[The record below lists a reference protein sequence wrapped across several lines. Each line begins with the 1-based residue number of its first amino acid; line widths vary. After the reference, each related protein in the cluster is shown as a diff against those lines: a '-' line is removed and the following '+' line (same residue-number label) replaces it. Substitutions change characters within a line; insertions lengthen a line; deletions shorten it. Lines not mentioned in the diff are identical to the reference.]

1 MISPLS
7 GLAGLLHGAGYY
19 FDVVLHVLGITLA
32 VISGKGKLYIG
43 DRETA
48 PLLKMLF
55 KLVLWF
61 SLSSFVMATYI
72 QFIYGNYAG
81 ESAYSGIVGQLIYYF
96 QYVLIVVYNVFV
108 FEVLDKEEIDKVLG
122 TSCVF
127 LLILGYYQLFAY
139 LFGGAFSSFGRT
151 VDIFGVLFPEDSMYK
166 LSLTASEGAKAGGV
180 FSILVFP
187 YLLAKATI
195 SSKPMKYYMQILLW
209 IPVVV
214 FMQST
219 SAYLMVVAV
228 GLYFILFSLRGGTRQ
243 WARFLKLALTIFLIG
258 IFMIVILPEN
268 IIASIFNLEDIT
280 YLMFRKI
287 NDSQNGSTLLRTA
300 PLIVNWKTFLRFPLL
315 GVGNG
320 LQGYF
325 YTEFFPKQGL
335 AVAGVASLYNN
346 ALTTIV
352 NGSLFFPGILSG
364 YGIIGVLFFMTYV
377 RRMLETFKEKEA
389 KLGVFGYMFRFAV
402 VAIIVHGFQTEF
414 AGSYFIW
421 FVLSIP
427 FMPTTYDELME
438 AEN

>member
-1 MISPLS
+1 M
-7 GLAGLLHGAGYY
+7 
-19 FDVVLHVLGITLA
+19 
-32 VISGKGKLYIG
+32 
-43 DRETA
+43 
-48 PLLKMLF
+48 
-55 KLVLWF
+55 
-61 SLSSFVMATYI
+61 
-72 QFIYGNYAG
+72 Q
-81 ESAYSGIVGQLIYYF
+81 
-96 QYVLIVVYNVFV
+96 
-108 FEVLDKEEIDKVLG
+108 
-122 TSCVF
+122 
-127 LLILGYYQLFAY
+127 
-139 LFGGAFSSFGRT
+139 
-151 VDIFGVLFPEDSMYK
+151 K

-228 GLYFILFSLRGGTRQ
+228 VLYFILFSLKGGTRQ
-243 WARFLKLALTIFLIG
+243 WTRFLRFALTIFLIG
-258 IFMIVILPEN
+258 VLMIVILPEK
-268 IIASIFNLEDIT
+268 IINLIFNFEDIT
-280 YLMFRKI
+280 YLMFGKI
-287 NDSQNGSTLLRTA
+287 NDSQNGSTILRTA
-300 PLIVNWKTFLRFPLL
+300 PLIINWKTFLRFPLL

-335 AVAGVASLYNN
+335 AVAGVASQYNN

-364 YGIIGVLFFMTYV
+364 YGIIGVLFFTTYV

-389 KLGVFGYMFRFAV
+389 KLDVFGYMFRFAA

-414 AGSYFIW
+414 AGSYYIW

-427 FMPTTYDELME
+427 FMPTIYDELIE
-438 AEN
+438 DEN